1 MRRLKQLVG
10 WLALILLVGLAV
22 FLVPT
27 IWFKPWSIDHFYGR
41 VFFAYALKRPMTLTS
56 LGILEK
62 KGYVTHRRE
71 GPRYVYRPTVS
82 PDRARKAATRHLTRT
97 FFGGKPSRAILA
109 LLDLSAEKIPR
120 EELDEI
126 AARIERAARET
137 SQ

>member
-1 MRRLKQLVG
+1 MPASEADLPPQTRLSRLERG
-10 WLALILLVGLAV
+10 IMDALYRLDEGAV
-22 FLVPT
+22 ADVLKVMPG
-27 IWFKPWSIDHFYGR
+27 KPSYDSVR
-41 VFFAYALKRPMTLTS
+41 VT

-62 KGYVTHRRE
+62 KGYVTHRRG

-109 LLDLSAEKIPR
+109 LLDMSAEQIPR

-137 SQ
+137 SP